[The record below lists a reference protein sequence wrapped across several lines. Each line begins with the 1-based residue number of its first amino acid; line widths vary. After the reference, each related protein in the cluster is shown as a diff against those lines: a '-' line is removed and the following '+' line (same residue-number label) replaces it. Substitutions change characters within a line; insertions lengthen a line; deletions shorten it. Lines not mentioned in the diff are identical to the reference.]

1 MASEHISSE
10 TLLDHLPD
18 GVCLV
23 DSSKHIV
30 FWNRGA
36 ERITGHAR
44 DAVQGTPCTRNILG
58 HTDDQGQ
65 PAFNGRHPALLCMED
80 EQTRENE
87 LFLRHRDGGLVP
99 VYTRISAIRNSV
111 GEVIGALEV
120 FSDATPQVTTRKR
133 IQELEELAL
142 LCPLTGVGNRRY
154 AQMALNNAFEELRRY
169 GWSFG
174 LLFVDLDEFKH
185 VNDTYGHAVGDEVLQ
200 MVAHG
205 LRASLRSFDFV
216 GRWGGEEFLVI
227 LPNIND
233 EVLRSVAERCR
244 SVVADSAYQTEGK
257 AIQVTVSIGAVLADP
272 KETPDACVARADQL
286 MYASKSAG
294 RDRVTLDQA

>member
-1 MASEHISSE
+1 MASENISSE

-23 DSSKHIV
+23 DRNEHII

-36 ERITGHAR
+36 ERITGHSR
-44 DAVQGTPCTRNILG
+44 DAVQGSSCAEDILG
-58 HTDDQGQ
+58 HADERGR
-65 PAFNGRHPALLCMED
+65 PAFGDRHPALLCMED
-80 EQTRENE
+80 QQTREGE
-87 LFLRHRDGGLVP
+87 YFVRHRDGGYFP
-99 VYTRISAIRNSV
+99 VFMRIRPIVNSV

-120 FSDATPQVTTRKR
+120 FSDAAPQVATRKR

-174 LLFVDLDEFKH
+174 LLFVDIDEFKKI
-185 VNDTYGHAVGDEVLQ
+185 NDTYGHGVGDEVLQ
-200 MVAHG
+200 MVAHA

-216 GRWGGEEFLVI
+216 GRWGGEEFVVI
-227 LPNIND
+227 LPNITD
-233 EVLRSVAERCR
+233 DVLEAVAERCR
-244 SVVADSAYQTEGK
+244 RVVEESAYQHMGK
-257 AIQVTVSIGAVLADP
+257 QIQVTVSVGAVLADP
-272 KETPDACVARADQL
+272 EETADACVERADNL
-286 MYASKSAG
+286 MYQSKSAG
-294 RDRVTLDQA
+294 RNRVTTDL